1 MSEVKQAIVVR
12 KDLHMRKGKIA
23 AQVAHASMKV
33 LLDRMAFEDISITHP
48 PSNDHRFVELSM
60 IIPKSSGLYNWL
72 TGSFTKIVL
81 YVESEDAITALA
93 DRCQSMQVSHA
104 VITDAGRTE
113 FHGEPTV
120 TCIAIGPDESE
131 KIDDI
136 TGDLPLL

>member
-1 MSEVKQAIVVR
+1 MSEIKQVIVVR
-12 KDLHMRKGKIA
+12 KDLNMRKGKIA

-33 LLDRMAFEDISITHP
+33 LLDKMTFTDMSLTTP
-48 PSNDHRFVELSM
+48 PSDNPRFTEMSM
-60 IIPKSSGLYNWL
+60 IIPKSSGLYDWL
-72 TGSFTKIVL
+72 AGSFTKVVVSINSL
-81 YVESEDAITALA
+81 DELLLLQTKANDAGIIN
-93 DRCQSMQVSHA
+93 A

-131 KIDDI
+131 KIDII